1 MLFKRPNQKYG
12 GAESPATPYQKAA
25 QVWDERMGAARVQA
39 RNWRY
44 AFFGSLA
51 LSMGLAGG
59 LAVVAADSRVTPYV
73 IEVDTLG
80 TVQAVG
86 PAIEP
91 YEPADAQI
99 AHHLARFIENVRSLP
114 LDPIV
119 LRKSWDAAYDYAT
132 DRAAITLN
140 EYGRASD
147 PFGSVGERTVSVE
160 VTSVVRASNDSF
172 QLKWQEE
179 THVNGALA
187 ATERY
192 TSILSVVTQ
201 PPRDVVTLRRNPLGI
216 YVHGLN
222 WSRDLNPGETP

>member
-1 MLFKRPNQKYG
+1 MRFKRPTQRYG
-12 GAESPATPYQKAA
+12 NAEAPVTPYQKAA
-25 QVWDERMGAARVQA
+25 QIWDERIGAARVQA
-39 RNWRY
+39 RSWRY

-51 LSMGLAGG
+51 LTMGLSGG
-59 LAVVAADSRVTPYV
+59 LVVVAADSRIAPYV
-73 IEVDTLG
+73 VEVDTLG

-86 PAIEP
+86 PAVAP

-99 AHHLARFIENVRSLP
+99 AHYLARFIQNVRALP

-119 LRKSWDAAYDYAT
+119 LRKSWDEAYAYAT

-160 VTSVVRASNDSF
+160 VTSIVRASDDSF
-172 QLKWQEE
+172 QLKWQEQ

-187 ATERY
+187 STERY
-192 TSILSVVTQ
+192 TGILNVVTQ
-201 PPRDVVTLRRNPLGI
+201 QPRDVVTLRRNPLGI
-216 YVHGLN
+216 YVHDLN
-222 WSRDLNPGETP
+222 WSRDLNPGETQ